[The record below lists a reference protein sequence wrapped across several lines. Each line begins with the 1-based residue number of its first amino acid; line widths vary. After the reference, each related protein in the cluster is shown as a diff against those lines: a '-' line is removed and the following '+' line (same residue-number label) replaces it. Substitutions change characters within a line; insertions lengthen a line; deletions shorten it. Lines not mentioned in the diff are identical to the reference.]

1 MNESALPTDSYSREL
16 DRLRSNPAGV
26 ETRRSS
32 IEVADLLGNTETW
45 IVFTIRTEK
54 GETVFVQRVGADGGS
69 RFFIPPQVAAIISG
83 QRDQITARNR
93 RRGARKAVETKREA
107 GQQVGNPAALA
118 KARKAR
124 RAKR

>member
-1 MNESALPTDSYSREL
+1 MNDTLPTDAYSREL
-16 DRLRSNPAGV
+16 ERLRNNPAAV

-32 IEVADLLGNTETW
+32 IEVKDLLGHTETW

-54 GETVFVQRVGADGGS
+54 GETVFVQRVGAEGGS
-69 RFFIPPQVAAIISG
+69 RFYVPPPVTAAIAA
-83 QRDQITARNR
+83 QRDQITTRNR

-107 GQQVGNPAALA
+107 GIPIGNAAALA
-118 KARKAR
+118 KAR

>member
-1 MNESALPTDSYSREL
+1 MNETTLPTDAYSREL
-16 DRLRSNPAGV
+16 DRLRSNPAGA

-32 IEVADLLGNTETW
+32 IEVKDLLGHTETW

-54 GETVFVQRVGADGGS
+54 GETVFVQRIGADGGS
-69 RFFIPPQVAAIISG
+69 RFYIPPAVTAAIAA

-107 GQQVGNPAALA
+107 GIPIGNAAALA
-118 KARKAR
+118 KAR